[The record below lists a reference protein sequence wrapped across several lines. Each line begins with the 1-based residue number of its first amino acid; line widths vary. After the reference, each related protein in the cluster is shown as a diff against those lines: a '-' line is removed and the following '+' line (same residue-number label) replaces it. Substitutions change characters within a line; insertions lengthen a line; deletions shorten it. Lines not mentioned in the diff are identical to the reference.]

1 MADSID
7 EKSLQSL
14 KVVELKKWLQRRGV
28 KTSGKKNAKS
38 YAPLLHC
45 DWLNV
50 FLVCRIV

>member
-1 MADSID
+1 MADSNND

-28 KTSGKKNAKS
+28 KTSGKKKGDLIKR

-45 DWLNV
+45 D
-50 FLVCRIV
+50 